1 MISMYRLPECVTEY
15 FSSVGADMAAAAFV
29 MRSDLGSDS
38 VRKDVFAVI
47 SCGRLYVAEGAV
59 VIAGG
64 SLSVTGQ
71 KEREMRFDVTRQA
84 SFDLAE
90 LTDFKS
96 EQLISTGRVV
106 AKKGDGFVSII
117 CFSNTYRHDASVLV
131 RACEEYKQFGRLDES
146 RYAKDDHSNLYCPK
160 CGRRYPSVNNKNCPN
175 CMDKIKLVKKLAGM
189 FMRYK
194 GYILIIIFHLALI
207 SAITALIPQIS
218 NVQFYHELQS
228 PDGTFAGL
236 CGIVLTMLGIN
247 ILLLVIRLISN
258 TISAKVAA
266 DVTYDLKREIFAAI
280 SRLSLSFFTNRQTGG
295 LMTQINSDSLTVYWF
310 FCDGFPYF
318 VLNIAQII
326 IVFTIMLATNWVL
339 ALYAF
344 ITAPIFVFVLKKT
357 FATFDKLH
365 AKNYSRRRALNSLI
379 SDVLN
384 GMRAVKVFSR
394 EDDEKKRFDK
404 RSNDLAETTIEIN
417 TKASKMFPYLFFL
430 SKIGSYIVWALGGI
444 QVMSLNG
451 GGSGME
457 YGTLMAFIAYFNMVF
472 GPLDFLADVA
482 NWWSECLNALQRM
495 LQITEAVPE
504 VADCADPVDMTDMR
518 GDVEFKEVKFS
529 YDENRRIIDG
539 VSFSVKAGHT
549 LGIVGHTG
557 AGKST
562 LVNLLARLYD
572 VEYGEILIDGVNVK
586 DISMESLRKNL
597 AIVSQETYL
606 FRGTILENIRYACP
620 EATNEEVIA
629 AAKMAGA
636 HSFIMRYPDGYETQ
650 IGFGKK
656 ELSGGERQRVSIA
669 RAILKNPK
677 ILILDEATAAMDTQT
692 ERQITA
698 ALSRLT
704 EGRTTII
711 IAHRLSTLR
720 DADEL
725 IVIENGRMP
734 ERGTVKQLLEKN
746 GVYAKL
752 YRMQSDALKVIG
764 IADDIGPGGPGGPKP
779 PPPPQ

>member
-1 MISMYRLPECVTEY
+1 MITMYRLPRCVTEY
-15 FSSVGADMAAAAFV
+15 FSSVGADMSAAEFV

-47 SCGRLYVAEGAV
+47 SGGRLYVAEGSV
-59 VIAGG
+59 EITGG
-64 SLSVTGQ
+64 SITVSGQ
-71 KEREMRFDVTRQA
+71 KQREEAFKVSRHAEFLL
-84 SFDLAE
+84 SE
-90 LTDFKS
+90 LTDFRS

-106 AKKGDGFVSII
+106 AKRGDGFVSII
-117 CFSNTYRHDASVLV
+117 CFSNTFRHDASVLV
-131 RACEEYKQFGRLDES
+131 RACEEYKQNGCLDENK
-146 RYAKDDHSNLYCPK
+146 YKKDDHSNLYCPK

-175 CMDKIKLVKKLAGM
+175 CMDKIKLVKKLGGL

-194 GYILIIIFHLALI
+194 GYILIIIFHLAMI
-207 SAITALIPQIS
+207 SAITAFIPQIS
-218 NVQFYHELQS
+218 NVQFYRELQS
-228 PDGTFAGL
+228 PEGTFAGL

-247 ILLLVIRLISN
+247 VLLLVIRLISN

-266 DVTYDLKREIFAAI
+266 DVTYDLKREIFSAI

-295 LMTQINSDSLTVYWF
+295 LMTQINSDSNTIYWF

-318 VLNIAQII
+318 VLNIVQIVV
-326 IVFTIMLATNWVL
+326 VFVIMLLTNWVL

-344 ITAPIFVFVLKKT
+344 ITAPIFVLVLKSV

-365 AKNYSRRRALNSLI
+365 AKNYSRRRSLNSLI

-384 GMRAVKVFSR
+384 GMRVVKVFSR
-394 EDDEKKRFDK
+394 EEDEKKRFDK

-417 TKASKMFPYLFFL
+417 TRASRMFPYLFFL
-430 SKIGSYIVWALGGI
+430 SKIGSYIVWALGGM
-444 QVMSLNG
+444 QVMAHNG
-451 GGSGME
+451 GGTGMD
-457 YGTLMAFIAYFNMVF
+457 YGTLMAFVAYFNLVF
-472 GPLDFLADVA
+472 GPLDVLADVA
-482 NWWSECLNALQRM
+482 NWWSECMNALQRM

-504 VADCADPVDMTDMR
+504 VVDSENPVDMSGMR
-518 GDVEFKEVKFS
+518 GDVEFRNVKFS

-539 VSFSVKAGHT
+539 ISFSVDAGHT

-562 LVNLLARLYD
+562 LVNLLCRLYD
-572 VEYGEILIDGVNVK
+572 VESGEILIDGVNIK
-586 DISMESLRKNL
+586 NISMASLRRNM

-620 EATNEEVIA
+620 EATNEEVVA

-692 ERQITA
+692 ERQITS
-698 ALSRLT
+698 ALSKLT

-752 YRMQSDALKVIG
+752 YRMQTEALKVIG
-764 IADDIGPGGPGGPKP
+764 IADDFGPAPAEAKP
-779 PPPPQ
+779 Q